1 MFIFFS
7 FSLPDPL
14 RLRDSDS
21 QADIPDT
28 QTPARLKHKLQKS
41 TDKKRTERPDRPE
54 AKDASASSGEIKVF
68 TESDDGE
75 VLEVVMGHGV

>member
-1 MFIFFS
+1 
-7 FSLPDPL
+7 L

-54 AKDASASSGEIKVF
+54 AKDASASSGEIKVI
-68 TESDDGE
+68 TESDDGR
-75 VLEVVMGHGV
+75 GSHGSWCLVPYC